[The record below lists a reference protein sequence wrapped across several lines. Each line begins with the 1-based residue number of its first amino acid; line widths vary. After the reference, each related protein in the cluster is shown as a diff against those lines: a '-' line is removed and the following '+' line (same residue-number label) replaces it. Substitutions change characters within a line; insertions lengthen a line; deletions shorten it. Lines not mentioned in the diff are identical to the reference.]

1 MQKRGP
7 LPRRNLLVVCVHD
20 VTLALDYRMYIRKS
34 MGGDSPEANLLSA
47 WREAVEHQFQLIY
60 VQFPKLKNKKQNKI
74 FGRSA
79 LLRNYA
85 CAALYSN
92 MRTCVCDNQVSS
104 YFGVQAPTL
113 EEFMAFARA

>member
-1 MQKRGP
+1 
-7 LPRRNLLVVCVHD
+7 
-20 VTLALDYRMYIRKS
+20 
-34 MGGDSPEANLLSA
+34 MGGDSPEAMLLSA
-47 WREAVEHQFQLIY
+47 WREAVEHQFNLIY

-92 MRTCVCDNQVSS
+92 MRTCLCDNQVSM

-113 EEFMAFARA
+113 DEFMSFARA